1 MALINT
7 AGREIQCKL
16 VYYGIGQS
24 GKTSNVQYIFQ
35 HSPTESRGQFLSVAT
50 EQEQTLFFDFL
61 PLDFGLVHGFRVR
74 FHLYTVPGQIRYER
88 TRAAVLQ
95 GADGVVFVTD
105 SHRDRLEEN
114 YGGLVELEANMQS
127 MGRDMAEFP
136 LVLQWNK
143 RDVPDALSVAVLE
156 RYLNRRGVPSFEAT
170 AINGMGVFPT
180 LRAICKHIMERL

>member
-35 HSPTESRGQFLSVAT
+35 HSPSESRGQFLSVAT
-50 EQEQTLFFDFL
+50 EQEMTLFFDFL
-61 PLDFGLVHGFRVR
+61 PLDFGLVHGFHVR

-88 TRAAVLQ
+88 THAAVLQ
-95 GADGVVFVTD
+95 GADGVVFVAD

-114 YGGLVELEANMQS
+114 YGGLVELEANMHS
-127 MGRDMAEFP
+127 LGRDMAEFP

-156 RYLNRRGVPSFEAT
+156 RYLNRRGVPTFEAT
-170 AINGMGVFPT
+170 AITGMGVFPT
-180 LRAICKHIMERL
+180 LRTICKHIMARL